1 MIRGFALRCGV
12 SAVLLGACLCA
23 PMAGMAEDVLAAA
36 DTMGG
41 YGGRVL
47 QRVAPHWRAPAG
59 PAGRMVQVRVRIAS
73 DGGVMGCEPSGDTT
87 ALDLV
92 DAACAA
98 VSRAGRM
105 PVPDYGMSGAVYLS
119 FMTGVE
125 AGPPTSQQG
134 GDPYAA
140 QVMSTVRRHWS
151 PPPVQGEHLVR
162 VRLRVGDDGKVLD
175 YAIDTASGVAEIDAA
190 ALRAVSQAGAMP
202 VPPPGAARDIVL
214 SFTVRGGQ

>member
-1 MIRGFALRCGV
+1 MIRGSALRGV
-12 SAVLLGACLCA
+12 AGALLMGACVGI
-23 PMAGMAEDVLAAA
+23 PVAGMAEDVLSAA

-47 QRVAPHWRAPAG
+47 QRIAPHWRAPAG

-73 DGGVMGCEPSGDTT
+73 DGGVMGCEPAGDTS

-98 VSRAGRM
+98 VARAGRM

-119 FMTGVE
+119 FMTGVD
-125 AGPPTSQQG
+125 ASQPAPQQG

-140 QVMSTVRRHWS
+140 QVMAAVRKHWS
-151 PPPVQGEHLVR
+151 PPPAQGEHLVR
-162 VRLRVGDDGKVLD
+162 VRVRVGDDGKVLD
-175 YAIDTASGVAEIDAA
+175 YAIDTASGVAEVDAA

-202 VPPPGAARDIVL
+202 VPPAGAARDIVL